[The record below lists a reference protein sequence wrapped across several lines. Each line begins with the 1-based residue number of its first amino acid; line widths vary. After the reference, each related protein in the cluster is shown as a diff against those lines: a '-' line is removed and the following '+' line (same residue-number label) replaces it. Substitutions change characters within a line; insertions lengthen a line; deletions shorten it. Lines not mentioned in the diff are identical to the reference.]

1 MNCGRYPSTRKCC
14 LSGKNRLRMLLEGR
28 CALCHRAGQIPDK
41 QQTKPGQ
48 VLPVVNRVSAGV
60 VYMLSRHPEDTA
72 MKQMI
77 AESWSAVMDNQR
89 NPLRH
94 LDLASQ
100 HYFMQVLG
108 WMWSMVFSLSFLSI
122 FEFGWVWLSH
132 LLVFG
137 GMAFTVAVFKE
148 AKKQS
153 VDTQLERQ
161 SLSNSSSCVW
171 KLDSEA

>member
-1 MNCGRYPSTRKCC
+1 
-14 LSGKNRLRMLLEGR
+14 
-28 CALCHRAGQIPDK
+28 
-41 QQTKPGQ
+41 
-48 VLPVVNRVSAGV
+48 
-60 VYMLSRHPEDTA
+60 
-72 MKQMI
+72 MKKFI
-77 AESWSAVMDNQR
+77 VECWSAVMDNRR

-122 FEFGWVWLSH
+122 YNFGLVWVAH

-137 GMAFTVAVFKE
+137 GVAFTVAVFRESERRLAEMQE
-148 AKKQS
+148 A
-153 VDTQLERQ
+153 TAN
-161 SLSNSSSCVW
+161 LSGASRCVW

>member
-1 MNCGRYPSTRKCC
+1 MKEFVANC
-14 LSGKNRLRMLLEGR
+14 
-28 CALCHRAGQIPDK
+28 
-41 QQTKPGQ
+41 
-48 VLPVVNRVSAGV
+48 
-60 VYMLSRHPEDTA
+60 
-72 MKQMI
+72 
-77 AESWSAVMDNQR
+77 WSAVMDGRN

-122 FEFGWVWLSH
+122 YNFGVVWIGH

-137 GMAFTVAVFKE
+137 GAAFTVAVFRESEKRLAVIE
-148 AKKQS
+148 AS
-153 VDTQLERQ
+153 ADDFSAASR
-161 SLSNSSSCVW
+161 CIW